1 MFRYQLRGHETNI
14 NHAYAWTNFGVWRNS
29 LSAVYHLSISLASG
43 ISCLSSVYL
52 ACFGIGFVLVLG
64 RTWTGQLACL
74 VNLLSSV
81 SLNPTVDKIPVWLT
95 DNSWICYR
103 FSCLRK
109 AWLKSM
115 GVEVLNSCS
124 RLAFLPKF
132 QDLQCAYLQ
141 WKTNDRSLQ
150 GKERKAE

>member
-1 MFRYQLRGHETNI
+1 MRPILIMHMPELALVFGETVSQLSITCLSPLLP
-14 NHAYAWTNFGVWRNS
+14 A
-29 LSAVYHLSISLASG
+29 SAVYHLSISPAS
-43 ISCLSSVYL
+43 
-52 ACFGIGFVLVLG
+52 GIGFVLVLG

-74 VNLLSSV
+74 VNMLSSV

-132 QDLQCAYLQ
+132 QDLQCGYLQ